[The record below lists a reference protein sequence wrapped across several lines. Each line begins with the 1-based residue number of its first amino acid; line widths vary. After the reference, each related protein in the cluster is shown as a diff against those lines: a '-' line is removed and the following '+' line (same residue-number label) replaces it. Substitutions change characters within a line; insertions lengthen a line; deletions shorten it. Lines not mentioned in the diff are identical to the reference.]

1 MRGREGERDGK
12 DEQRRGEES
21 RCHSFVCVLVCVC
34 VCLRGG
40 VGRVKRRGVVRRKEG
55 LIGEREGDE
64 GDDRMREERSER
76 ENDRP
81 IL

>member
-1 MRGREGERDGK
+1 MGYLGEEGERGMA
-12 DEQRRGEES
+12 RMSRGEER
-21 RCHSFVCVLVCVC
+21 RCHSVVCVLVCVC

-40 VGRVKRRGVVRRKEG
+40 VGRRKEG
-55 LIGEREGDE
+55 LIGEREGDV

>member
-1 MRGREGERDGK
+1 M
-12 DEQRRGEES
+12 
-21 RCHSFVCVLVCVC
+21 
-34 VCLRGG
+34 
-40 VGRVKRRGVVRRKEG
+40 KRRGVVRRKEG